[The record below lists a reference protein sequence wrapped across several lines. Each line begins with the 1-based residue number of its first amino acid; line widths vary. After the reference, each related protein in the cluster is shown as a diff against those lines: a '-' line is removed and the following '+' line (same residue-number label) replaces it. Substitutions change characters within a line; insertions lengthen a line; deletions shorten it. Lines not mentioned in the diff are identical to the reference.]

1 MRDEQTDEWSSFSNE
16 LFILFIWQIS
26 RFAPNFTTK
35 SLENKA
41 ECLCLAGVRGLL
53 LFVSVFGCVYC
64 RLLVLCWMNNIFF
77 ACTFSFCCWYCGC
90 CCCCC
95 LPCCMGSY
103 AHFCICYTHKH
114 KQKHFTPCVD
124 VFRVFFI
131 CHCINIIFS
140 SHHIV
145 STLLFFAFG
154 CVLHFINAT
163 LFIFFLFILV

>member
-1 MRDEQTDEWSSFSNE
+1 
-16 LFILFIWQIS
+16 
-26 RFAPNFTTK
+26 
-35 SLENKA
+35 
-41 ECLCLAGVRGLL
+41 
-53 LFVSVFGCVYC
+53 
-64 RLLVLCWMNNIFF
+64 MNNIFF
-77 ACTFSFCCWYCGC
+77 ACTFSFCCCYCG
-90 CCCCC
+90 CCCC

-163 LFIFFLFILV
+163 LFIFFLFILVSLFSSRSHAHLNSKFPFSFLLLLFRFISFYFA